1 MASTMSNTRKPAYAG
16 QFYPENEVSLKK
28 QIEQCFLSSFG
39 PGSMPSVV
47 DKKHIKSHKHHT
59 KHSIKA
65 AIAPHAGYLYSGHA
79 AAFAYKEICEAKQ
92 PDAFLILGTNHS
104 SSTTCLCDQD
114 FETPFGAAKIDKEIV
129 QLISKNCS
137 IKVNN
142 IAHSTEHSIEVQVPF
157 LQFIGELNGERGNQ
171 LKIVPLLVSEDIDFS
186 ETGKNIAKAIKDS
199 KKEVTIIVSAD
210 FTHFGFNYG
219 YTPFMPG
226 PGSQEKIKELDFGAI
241 DFIKKMDSRKFISY
255 VGETGATICGAAPIA
270 LLIETL
276 RNLHPHS
283 KISVEVL
290 KYYTSAEIAGGFGSS
305 VSYAGIIFR

>member
-1 MASTMSNTRKPAYAG
+1 MTSTISNTTSNARKPVYAG
-16 QFYPENEVSLKK
+16 QFYPESEASLRK

-39 PGSMPSVV
+39 PGSVPDP
-47 DKKHIKSHKHHT
+47 DKKHSKSSK
-59 KHSIKA
+59 SCIKA
-65 AIAPHAGYLYSGHA
+65 AIVPHAGYLYSGHA

-114 FETPFGAAKIDKEIV
+114 FETPFGLAKTDKEFV
-129 QLISKNCS
+129 NLISKKCS
-137 IKVNN
+137 VKINN
-142 IAHSTEHSIEVQVPF
+142 AVHSREHSIEVQIPF
-157 LQFIGELNGERGNQ
+157 LQFIENIDEKSSNQ
-171 LKIVPLLVSEDIDFS
+171 TKIVPLLVSEDIDFS
-186 ETGKNIAKAIKDS
+186 ETGKSIATAIKDS
-199 KKEVTIIVSAD
+199 KKEVTLIVSAD

-226 PGSQEKIKELDFGAI
+226 PGSREKIKELDFGAI
-241 DFIKKMDSRKFISY
+241 DFIKKMDSRGFISY
-255 VGETGATICGAAPIA
+255 IGETGATICGAAPIA

-290 KYYTSAEIAGGFGSS
+290 RYYTSAEIAGGFGSS
-305 VSYAGIIFR
+305 VSYASIIFR